1 MGAVIAIGP
10 AVQVGGW
17 SLAGV
22 DVRPAED
29 TAQALAIWDGLPPE
43 TSLLILGA
51 DVAEAVRGRDGP
63 PGALTVVLEP

>member
-1 MGAVIAIGP
+1 MGAVIAVGP

-29 TAQALAIWDGLPPE
+29 AAQALAVWDGLPSD

-51 DVAEAVRGRDGP
+51 DVAEAVRGRRGP
-63 PGALTVVLEP
+63 PGALMVVLDP